1 LQCGDKLSVGTGQ
14 GKQSEAGTVF
24 RRKRNQP
31 RPHARIFVGHGL
43 QHILEGQQPTGFLFK
58 LQLGQLCVKVGLNCA
73 RFVERQRDAKLS
85 RYALN

>member
-1 LQCGDKLSVGTGQ
+1 M
-14 GKQSEAGTVF
+14 F

-31 RPHARIFVGHGL
+31 RPHARIFIGHSL

-58 LQLGQLCVKVGLNCA
+58 LQLGQLCVKVSLNRA